1 MSNLKIGLREGLV
14 STFCIIGLSACLNT
28 DEAEIK
34 TNEPTRIDVIME
46 TITTA
51 SIKEVTPES
60 LPKTSS
66 SILSVGQREFEVNY
80 VGDFKQ
86 FACKAMETALTSI
99 PNDIDIIVTP
109 NQEDPFEVFRR
120 DTFLEALRK
129 QNLPFI
135 LWEDVPIEDR
145 KKANF
150 STISEPGRVVAEKS
164 KDKPNKFKVKYQ
176 FFKQPMYV
184 DRRGGGLDYLT
195 LSETYRGRRE
205 NEPPFAQ
212 VRIHRLN
219 DLHSLYQVDS
229 RFDDNLLPNAE
240 RGDAL
245 YYWNTF
251 QIRGPFLMLRHP
263 FENGEAD
270 FPIDSNLVGNKLLE
284 MLRAEQYL
292 YAISLEDQIRYETR
306 RSLSLKITQFNMN
319 EFATKDVVATNA
331 LLIKQRKRELQQNPL
346 GKPIELCEL
355 ILKLKQR

>member
-1 MSNLKIGLREGLV
+1 MSNLNIGLRGGLL

-28 DEAEIK
+28 DEAEII
-34 TNEPTRIDVIME
+34 TNEPAHIDVTIE
-46 TITTA
+46 TNTA
-51 SIKEVTPES
+51 ASVKEVTPES
-60 LPKTSS
+60 LPKISS

-80 VGDFKQ
+80 VGDFEQ
-86 FACKAMETALTSI
+86 FPCRAMETALTSI

-120 DTFLEALRK
+120 DTFLKALRK

-135 LWEDVPIEDR
+135 VWEDVPIEDR

-150 STISEPGRVVAEKS
+150 STISEPGIAVFEKH
-164 KDKPNKFKVKYQ
+164 KDKPNKYEAKFQ
-176 FFKQPMYV
+176 FFKQPMYR
-184 DRRGGGLDYLT
+184 DRRGGGLDFLP
-195 LSETYRGRRE
+195 LSETYRERGE
-205 NEPPFAQ
+205 SEPPFAQ

-229 RFDDNLLPNAE
+229 RFNDSLLPNSK

-251 QIRGPFLMLRHP
+251 QILGPFLMLRHP

-270 FPIDSNLVGNKLLE
+270 FPIARNLVDNTLLE
-284 MLRAEQYL
+284 MLRADQYL
-292 YAISLEDQIRYETR
+292 YAISLEDQMRYETR
-306 RSLSLKITQFNMN
+306 RSLSLKITQFNIN

-331 LLIKQRKRELQQNPL
+331 LLIKQRKRELRQNPL
-346 GKPIELCEL
+346 GTPIELCEL
-355 ILKLKQR
+355 TLKLK